1 MHRAVTICLI
11 HKISLNKFIVIIY
24 AERCN
29 LLLADEIRGMFD
41 VDFKIYRKIMDNKSV
56 RRNVALPNWLNREA
70 EQAHI
75 NVSKVLQKA
84 LMEVL
89 GLNKL

>member
-1 MHRAVTICLI
+1 MV
-11 HKISLNKFIVIIY
+11 
-24 AERCN
+24 
-29 LLLADEIRGMFD
+29 D